1 MNRSV
6 IERLVVEHG
15 KASDFELPY
24 ISDHDLAVLAMIV
37 HRECEAGKAGNDSV
51 KLIVS
56 CIIITISLI
65 VLQPLINGFLLWFV
79 QHTNALVGLAF
90 VCLPCVVLIVLS
102 TFHK

>member
-37 HRECEAGKAGNDSV
+37 HRECETGKAKDDSI
-51 KLIVS
+51 KLLLSLVV
-56 CIIITISLI
+56 ITI
-65 VLQPLINGFLLWFV
+65 VLVVVQPFINSGLNWLV
-79 QHTNALVGLAF
+79 QNTSSLVGLAF
-90 VCLPCVVLIVLS
+90 VLLPCVILIVLS